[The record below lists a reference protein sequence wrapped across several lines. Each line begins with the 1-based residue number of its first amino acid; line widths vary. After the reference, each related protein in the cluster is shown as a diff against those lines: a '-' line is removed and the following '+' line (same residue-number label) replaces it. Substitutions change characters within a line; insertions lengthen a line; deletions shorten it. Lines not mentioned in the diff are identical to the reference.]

1 MKRLLSAAVM
11 ILGCALSVR
20 AQSGTTV
27 QARPEITRWG
37 GQSDMP
43 LIGSRPPRVHGKG
56 LGTSV
61 AQPPTITGISPTYGL
76 PGTSIIISGTGFGS
90 SQGNGYVFV
99 IPGVSDPSLNTWPVA
114 SWSDTQV
121 VVTVPSNMPLGG
133 ELINVNVNGTPSV
146 GVYPFDVG
154 IPPLVAG
161 TSPSFGGPGTIVNI
175 HGSNFGQTQGGSYVN
190 LLSSANLMS
199 WPVISWSDTQIVAQ
213 VPSNMP
219 LTGGFINV
227 FANGFFSIGVV
238 PFTVG
243 TPPLLSGV
251 SPTYGSPGT
260 VVDIYGSNFGSA
272 QEHGYVFVRSSET
285 GLVTNWPVIS
295 WSDTV
300 IVAQVPTT
308 MPLGNVW
315 VNVSANGFP
324 SLGMF
329 VYEVGNPPIISS
341 YTPLYGEPGTTVNI
355 NGTGFGSTQDDGWVY
370 SYEILTN
377 KYTEWPTVSWSD
389 TQIVAQVPSNMPLGK
404 IYLFV
409 EANDL
414 YSQGWNSFT
423 VGAPPLVR
431 GTSPAYGNP
440 GTFVT
445 INGSGFGQT
454 QGSSYVSVVLA
465 DKRTSRTW
473 PVTTSWSDSQI
484 VVQIPSDM
492 PLGIVYP
499 NVFANNL
506 WSLGVIAFT
515 VGTPPLVTD
524 ASPRYGKPGTVV
536 TISGSGFGQTQGTG
550 YVNLLSSANTVPWT
564 VISWSD
570 TQITAQVP
578 SNMPP
583 TGGFINVF
591 ANGLYSLGV
600 FPFYVG
606 IPPIVAG
613 ISPTYGNP
621 GTVVTISGSGF
632 GQTQSGGY
640 VNLLSSA
647 NTMPWT
653 VISWSD
659 TQIVAQVP
667 TSMPMTGGFVNVFA
681 NGLYSLGV
689 FPFYV
694 GIPPMVARVSPT
706 SGSAGTVVTISGSGF
721 GQTQV
726 GGFVDL
732 LSSLNP
738 IPWTVISWS
747 DTEII
752 AEVPNNMPATGG
764 FINVFAGG
772 MYSLGVFPFNV
783 VVRIT
788 Q

>member
-56 LGTSV
+56 PGTSV

-76 PGTSIIISGTGFGS
+76 PGTSIIISGTGFGP

-219 LTGGFINV
+219 L
-227 FANGFFSIGVV
+227 
-238 PFTVG
+238 
-243 TPPLLSGV
+243 
-251 SPTYGSPGT
+251 
-260 VVDIYGSNFGSA
+260 
-272 QEHGYVFVRSSET
+272 
-285 GLVTNWPVIS
+285 
-295 WSDTV
+295 
-300 IVAQVPTT
+300 
-308 MPLGNVW
+308 
-315 VNVSANGFP
+315 
-324 SLGMF
+324 
-329 VYEVGNPPIISS
+329 
-341 YTPLYGEPGTTVNI
+341 
-355 NGTGFGSTQDDGWVY
+355 
-370 SYEILTN
+370 
-377 KYTEWPTVSWSD
+377 
-389 TQIVAQVPSNMPLGK
+389 GK

-465 DKRTSRTW
+465 DKSTSRTW

-764 FINVFAGG
+764 FINVFARG

-783 VVRIT
+783 VVQIT